1 MAAEPVPAPAQRRG
15 GLPRWACQTSLF
27 QLREPAFWVYLL
39 LLVGTGLQAVG
50 QQVSLRAMSPSGW
63 ALSWLLLLLY
73 LVPVFVV
80 VYLLD
85 AYEREPLSLVLGAL
99 LWGAVAATSLAGLA
113 NHDWGAVVARLLGP
127 DVAARWTAALTAPL
141 VEETLK
147 AVGVVLI
154 YLIARS
160 EINGVVDGFVYGA
173 MVGLGFAVVENVFY
187 FVGQFG
193 GQPAGVVGGFF
204 VRVLASGLYGHVLY
218 TGLTGMGIAWFVT
231 RTDQRLGRR
240 LLVAAALCLLAV
252 LAHFLWNSPLLNL
265 LPTGEVTPLEQ
276 LVAIPLAAAVKG
288 IPLLVLVVLLITL
301 ARRQERRW
309 LEAAAAGELG
319 GPALTA
325 EELHVLE
332 QPRRR
337 WRARRAMRRRAGRR
351 AAALLRRL
359 QRQQLSLAM
368 LRTRLG
374 DDDDPDLIGQ
384 RQRIAQTREALR
396 AAIAG
401 SPATA

>member
-1 MAAEPVPAPAQRRG
+1 MAADLVPAPAQRRG
-15 GLPRWACQTSLF
+15 GLPRWACQASLF
-27 QLREPAFWVYLL
+27 QLREPAFWAYVL
-39 LLVGTGLQAVG
+39 LLVGTGLQAVD
-50 QQVSLRAMSPSGW
+50 QQESLRAMSPSGW
-63 ALSWLLLLLY
+63 ALSWLLLVLY

-85 AYEREPLSLVLGAL
+85 AYEREPLSLVFGAL

-147 AVGVVLI
+147 ALGVVLI

-193 GQPAGVVGGFF
+193 GQPAGVLGGFF

-231 RTDQRLGRR
+231 RTDQRLARR
-240 LLVAAALCLLAV
+240 LL
-252 LAHFLWNSPLLNL
+252 
-265 LPTGEVTPLEQ
+265 
-276 LVAIPLAAAVKG
+276 
-288 IPLLVLVVLLITL
+288 
-301 ARRQERRW
+301 
-309 LEAAAAGELG
+309 
-319 GPALTA
+319 
-325 EELHVLE
+325 
-332 QPRRR
+332 
-337 WRARRAMRRRAGRR
+337 
-351 AAALLRRL
+351 
-359 QRQQLSLAM
+359 
-368 LRTRLG
+368 
-374 DDDDPDLIGQ
+374 
-384 RQRIAQTREALR
+384 
-396 AAIAG
+396 
-401 SPATA
+401 